1 MFGLAN
7 LDSRIYEVGFVN
19 HETKRIF
26 LESGFLPTIR
36 NKSLDLRKESMFLQ
50 ISYTILASLLKL
62 PEFQDFFRAL
72 VNQRLSIAQVEFLE
86 IGKSFVALQN
96 QASPGLQDF
105 QLWRPPVDFLEQ
117 LFYGDH
123 VPEVKLP

>member
-1 MFGLAN
+1 
-7 LDSRIYEVGFVN
+7 V
-19 HETKRIF
+19 
-26 LESGFLPTIR
+26 PTIQ

-50 ISYTILASLLKL
+50 ISYSIPASLLKL

-72 VNQRLSIAQVEFLE
+72 VNQWLSVAQVEFLE
-86 IGKSFVALQN
+86 IGKIFLALQN

-105 QLWRPPVDFLEQ
+105 QLWRHPADFLEQ

-123 VPEVKLP
+123 VPEVELP